1 MYKLFYVYLILC
13 SPLLRAVEIRESI
26 LRNAIEALT
35 EHEWSLSGAKG
46 GGYIFKIE
54 HDLIG
59 GTAPEIL
66 IGFSAKGGS
75 IWHVFDS
82 NFNLIEGQLN
92 LPLHGKWQLKQNF
105 EESSILDTYLDR
117 SDMMTYIVEQKIS
130 SQGIVTEHYLVG
142 TDRSQSDYQKISSD
156 SETLDG
162 YFFSEPK
169 ASFIS
174 LEDYLLGSR
183 DWQKYQKQEW
193 RLYSN
198 FYTRNDEWTTHE
210 GNPVTKIWH
219 LTNVEGE
226 KVELFTKDSALTI
239 LSSTKNQKSTLQK
252 PKTTNIRT
260 ATPFSET
267 QSNEITTHQRHK
279 NDLPLTIAG
288 LLSLGIIILVIKIF
302 NKNSIS

>member
-1 MYKLFYVYLILC
+1 MASGIHSTMLIEFVTKWKTNMYKLFYVYLILC

-26 LRNAIEALT
+26 LRNAIETLT
-35 EHEWSLSGAKG
+35 EYEWSLSGAKG

-59 GTAPEIL
+59 GIAPEIL

-75 IWHVFDS
+75 SWHVFDS

-105 EESSILDTYLDR
+105 EESSILDAYLDR
-117 SDMMTYIVEQKIS
+117 SDMMTYIVE
-130 SQGIVTEHYLVG
+130 
-142 TDRSQSDYQKISSD
+142 QKISSD

-169 ASFIS
+169 VSFIS

-183 DWQKYQKQEW
+183 DWQKYHKQEW

-198 FYTRNDEWTTHE
+198 FYTRNDEWTT
-210 GNPVTKIWH
+210 TKAVQ
-219 LTNVEGE
+219 LLKFGTSQML
-226 KVELFTKDSALTI
+226 KVKK
-239 LSSTKNQKSTLQK
+239 SSSSL
-252 PKTTNIRT
+252 KT
-260 ATPFSET
+260 
-267 QSNEITTHQRHK
+267 
-279 NDLPLTIAG
+279 
-288 LLSLGIIILVIKIF
+288 
-302 NKNSIS
+302 